1 MKLLEQL
8 RQLWPSRSAA
18 KEWTIETITAFSSD
32 KVGDSFDL
40 QVFLPPNYHTTNQY
54 LPILFLND
62 GQDVEAL
69 GLENTLKL
77 SYQYS
82 TVSDFILVAIQ
93 AVDRMHTYGTSQI
106 LDYKK
111 RGSKAKAYGA
121 FIVEELLPWLQ
132 LQYRVSTK
140 PQAHTFAGF
149 SLGGL
154 SALDIVWNYPAVFG
168 QVGVF
173 SGSLWWR
180 SQAFDPAD
188 PDAHRIMHDQ
198 VAAGP
203 KKEGLRFWLQT
214 GTLDEKEDRNNN
226 GVIDAID
233 DTVDLIG
240 ILRELGYQA
249 IEYVEVEGGEH
260 NPQTWGKVFPQ
271 FLRWGFG
278 RGRG

>member
-1 MKLLEQL
+1 MKLLEHL
-8 RQLWPSRSAA
+8 KQLWPGKAKP
-18 KEWTIETITAFSSD
+18 KEWTIEAIAAFSSD
-32 KVGDSFDL
+32 KVGESFDL
-40 QVFLPPNYHTTNQY
+40 QVFLPPNYHKNSQH

-62 GQDVEAL
+62 GQDAEAL
-69 GLENTLKL
+69 ALAYRLHL
-77 SYQYS
+77 SSQYD
-82 TVSDFILVAIQ
+82 TISDFILVAIQ
-93 AVDRMHTYGTSQI
+93 AVDRMHTYGTSQV

-111 RGSKAKAYGA
+111 RGSRAKAYGA

-132 LQYRVSTK
+132 LQYRISHK
-140 PQAHTFAGF
+140 AQAHTIAGF

-154 SALDIVWNYPAVFG
+154 SALDIVWNYPDIFG

-188 PDAHRIMHDQ
+188 PDAHRIMHDTM
-198 VAAGP
+198 AAGP
-203 KKEGLRFWLQT
+203 KKEGLRFWFQT

-226 GVIDAID
+226 GVIDSID
-233 DTVDLIG
+233 DTLDLIQ
-240 ILRELGYQA
+240 ILRDLKYEA

-260 NPQTWGKVFPQ
+260 NPQTWGRVFPQ

-278 RGRG
+278 R

>member
-1 MKLLEQL
+1 MKLLEHL
-8 RQLWPSRSAA
+8 RQLWPGKATA
-18 KEWTIETITAFSSD
+18 KEWTIEAISAFSSD
-32 KVGDSFDL
+32 KVGESFDL
-40 QVFLPPNYHTTNQY
+40 QVFLPPNYHKHNRH

-62 GQDVEAL
+62 GQDAEAL
-69 GLENTLKL
+69 ALARTLKL
-77 SYQYS
+77 SSQFD
-82 TVSDFILVAIQ
+82 TISDFILVAIQ
-93 AVDRMHTYGTSQI
+93 AVDRMHTYGTSQV

-132 LQYRVSTK
+132 LQYRVSHQA
-140 PQAHTFAGF
+140 QAHTIAGF

-154 SALDIVWNYPAVFG
+154 SALDIVWNYPHIFG

-188 PDAHRIMHDQ
+188 PDANRIMHTLI
-198 VAAGP
+198 AAGP
-203 KKEGLRFWLQT
+203 KKEGLRFWFQT

-233 DTVDLIG
+233 DTLDLIK
-240 ILRELGYQA
+240 ILRDLKYQA

-278 RGRG
+278 R